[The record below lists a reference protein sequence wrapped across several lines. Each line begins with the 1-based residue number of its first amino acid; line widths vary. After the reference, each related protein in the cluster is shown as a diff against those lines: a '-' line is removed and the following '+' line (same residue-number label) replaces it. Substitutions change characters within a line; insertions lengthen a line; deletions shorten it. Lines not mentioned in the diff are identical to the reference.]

1 MERIWAPWRID
12 YILGAEK
19 EAGCI
24 FCLTTQNLEDGE
36 RLVVH
41 RGEGA
46 YTIMNKYPYNN
57 GHVLVA
63 PYRHSP
69 EISDLSVDENS
80 LLIQEVCKAIKVLKH
95 VMRPDGFNVGI
106 NIGLIAGA
114 GITEHVHYHIV
125 PRWAGDTNLMPVLSD
140 VRVIPEH
147 LRQTREKLALAF
159 LDLYPV
165 NQD

>member
-1 MERIWAPWRID
+1 MDRIWAPWRID

-24 FCLTTQNLEDGE
+24 FCIKPQTVEDEE

-41 RGEGA
+41 RGQGA

-69 EISDLSVDENS
+69 EISDLSVEENS
-80 LLIQEVCKAIKVLKH
+80 LLIQEVCKAIKVLKR

-125 PRWAGDTNLMPVLSD
+125 PRWAGDTNLMPVLAD
-140 VRVIPEH
+140 VRVVPEH

-159 LDLYPV
+159 LSLYPL